1 MVDFERL
8 SYSKSNKLVEDF
20 SFSIWTWVQ
29 LPSPPHLF
37 IFNLKTIKTG
47 HYRRPFIPQKK
58 APSARINEAIF
69 APTVRVIDETGGQ
82 LGIMET
88 KEAIALAQEHGLDLV
103 EVAPLAKP
111 PVCKIIDWGKYQYQ
125 LSKKDKDSKK
135 NQVRTDIK
143 GVRIRPNIGEN
154 DLNFKIKQTEK
165 FLSQG
170 DKVKIEILMR
180 GREKAFSAQAR
191 QNLQVF
197 IDKIKFSF
205 KIEQAIS
212 KKFNG
217 FNVIISPDA
226 KKDQATVK

>member
-1 MVDFERL
+1 M
-8 SYSKSNKLVEDF
+8 
-20 SFSIWTWVQ
+20 
-29 LPSPPHLF
+29 
-37 IFNLKTIKTG
+37 
-47 HYRRPFIPQKK
+47 
-58 APSARINEAIF
+58 
-69 APTVRVIDETGGQ
+69 IDEAGEQ

-88 KEAIALAQEHGLDLV
+88 SQAMALAQENGLDLV

-135 NQVRTDIK
+135 NQSRPTIK

-154 DLNFKIKQTEK
+154 DLNFKIKQAEK

-170 DKVKIEILMR
+170 DKVKIEIIMR
-180 GREKAFSAQAR
+180 GREKAFAEQVK
-191 QNLQVF
+191 QNLQSF
-197 IDKIKFSF
+197 IDKIQFPF

-217 FNVIISPDA
+217 FNVIISPEA
-226 KKDQATVK
+226 KK

>member
-1 MVDFERL
+1 MT
-8 SYSKSNKLVEDF
+8 S
-20 SFSIWTWVQ
+20 
-29 LPSPPHLF
+29 LF
-37 IFNLKTIKTG
+37 IFNFKTIRIG

-58 APSARINEAIF
+58 APNVRINELIITT
-69 APTVRVIDETGGQ
+69 PVRVIDENGGQ

-88 KEAIALAQEHGLDLV
+88 KEAVVLAKEHGLDLV

-111 PVCKIIDWGKYQYQ
+111 PVCKVIDWGKYQYQ

-135 NQVRTDIK
+135 NQARTTIK

-170 DKVKIEILMR
+170 DKVKVEILMR
-180 GREKAFSAQAR
+180 GREKAFSEQAK
-191 QNLQVF
+191 QNLQSF
-197 IDKIKFSF
+197 IDKINFSF
-205 KIEQAIS
+205 KIEQAIN

-217 FNVIISPDA
+217 FNVIISPQT
-226 KKDQATVK
+226 KK